1 MKLGR
6 REVFG
11 WGAGLR
17 AGVVAVGLT
26 LTGPAWAACAL
37 PAEPVVEGIQR
48 ELAVSGFD
56 PGGIDGR
63 FGSRT
68 GDAIRA
74 YQRAAR
80 LPVNGCPSQELLD
93 HVSFH
98 LPKVYARVR
107 PDTPTPE
114 VEVQE
119 ELTRRG
125 FYVGA
130 VDGRIGPRTRDAIRQ
145 YQKSANLP
153 VDGLVTSDL
162 AQQLRNDR
170 ITRAH

>member
-98 LPKVYARVR
+98 LPKVYSKVR
-107 PDTPTPE
+107 PATPTPE

-119 ELTRRG
+119 GLTMRG
-125 FYVGA
+125 FYIGA
-130 VDGRIGPRTRDAIRQ
+130 VDGRIGARTRAAIRQ
-145 YQKSANLP
+145 YQQEANLP
-153 VDGLVTSDL
+153 VDGQVTPEL
-162 AQQLRNDR
+162 AQRMRDDR
-170 ITRAH
+170 ATKAR